1 VSDATEPVVERVMS
15 EVASGLDASLDALAA
30 DHGASPVL
38 RAVVEEFQR
47 KYRKT
52 HDVISGSDERLS
64 REALIELEQAAD
76 SARYAALA
84 DPGANPA
91 TRDLIVGTHDWVCT
105 YKVTGKLLRP
115 GG

>member
-1 VSDATEPVVERVMS
+1 MIKDRVMTKV
-15 EVASGLDASLDALAA
+15 EQGLGAALAA
-30 DHGASPVL
+30 LDEDLAASPVL

-47 KYRKT
+47 KFDKT
-52 HDVISGSDERLS
+52 HSAVLGADDRLA

-84 DPGANPA
+84 DPGAA
-91 TRDLIVGTHDWVCT
+91 ARTRDLIVEAHDWVCT

-115 GG
+115 DV